1 MYNLYSM
8 ARQDWLLRQ
17 HPGSVTVRFED
28 LRHHFNATVARMM
41 HQLGF
46 LPDASR
52 AEPLL
57 SELQECDP
65 GTWKGER
72 RKKSSHIT
80 AGKVS
85 NKERLRSM
93 LLAQPDL
100 SSRFCSLCTSLG
112 YATEGI
118 CKGTGAAAAGGAGV
132 AASGGMA
139 EAAASGG
146 IAAAA
151 AAGGDGIVAARDSGA
166 AATATM

>member
-1 MYNLYSM
+1 MNNLYSM

-28 LRHHFNATVARMM
+28 LHHHFNATVARMM

-85 NKERLRSM
+85 NKERLRSL

-118 CKGTGAAAAGGAGV
+118 CKGTGTVASSGMAAAVAADGGGIV
-132 AASGGMA
+132 AASG
-139 EAAASGG
+139 SG
-146 IAAAA
+146 AAAA
-151 AAGGDGIVAARDSGA
+151 ATSR
-166 AATATM
+166 